1 MFSNARNL
9 WRALKGELPPDENRA
24 LGETIDGLMD
34 DLARL
39 RQELSAERERADEH
53 QRERTRLLR
62 ERDAAEAGRSALARF
77 REATK

>member
-1 MFSNARNL
+1 MTNPLCPKTERERDEAR
-9 WRALKGELPPDENRA
+9 AECD
-24 LGETIDGLMD
+24 
-34 DLARL
+34 RL

-62 ERDAAEAGRSALARF
+62 ERDAAEAALGRSALARF